1 MSYDVVEL
9 IRNDHREVERLF
21 EELRSNPASRPGVL
35 PVLTTLLTAHSR
47 AEEGQV
53 YPAAA
58 DAGGAAEVAHSQE
71 EHVECDRLLEELAG
85 TDPESAEFETK
96 LAQVV
101 EKVSHHIE
109 EEETTVLPGMTE
121 RINEVR
127 RAELGD
133 AFLAARAE
141 HLGDQPGDI
150 TKADLAQQA
159 SNAGITGVSD
169 LDKTELQQELRQQ
182 AEG

>member
-21 EELRSNPASRPGVL
+21 EELRTNPASRPGVL
-35 PVLTTLLTAHSR
+35 PLLTTLLTAHSR
-47 AEEGQV
+47 AEEGEV

-58 DAGGAAEVAHSQE
+58 AAGGGDEVAHSQE
-71 EHVECDRLLEELAG
+71 EHVECDRLLAELAQ
-85 TDPESAEFETK
+85 TDPESPDFASK
-96 LAQVV
+96 LGEVV
-101 EKVSHHIE
+101 EKDSHHIN
-109 EEETTVLPGMTE
+109 EEETTVLPGIAE
-121 RINEVR
+121 RIDEAR

-141 HLGDQPGDI
+141 HLGDQPDDI
-150 TKADLAQQA
+150 TKADLEQQA

-169 LDKTELQQELRQQ
+169 LDKAGLQQELRRQSG
-182 AEG
+182 A